1 MPDTTAKVENA
12 AAIVWVSSGAAVA
25 TGAFSTDT
33 GSVALTSTNLLRYPT
48 ADLVLQFGC
57 TTTIASTSQNV
68 YVYKRAMNEGSAGT
82 EDELAPGVSNKKG
95 FVGSFIYGQ
104 TASAAATGLTS
115 VVENV
120 DISSGDCEFYL
131 ENTIGQTIT
140 AGWIFTVRPRTLSA
154 A

>member
-1 MPDTTAKVENA
+1 MAATTAKVESA
-12 AAIVWVSSGAAVA
+12 SALVWVSSGAAVA

-33 GSVALTSTNLLRYPT
+33 GTVALTSANLLKYPT

-68 YVYKRAMNEGSAGT
+68 YVYKRGMNEGSAGT
-82 EDELAPGVSNKKG
+82 EDELVPGVSNKKG

-104 TASAAATGLTS
+104 TASAAATGITS

-120 DISSGDCEFYL
+120 DISAGDCEFYL